1 MEITWEHR
9 LTETEERCKSNQHR
23 IEKLETSAEALNRL
37 ATNMEVMVE
46 KQGQVAETVEKLD
59 SKVTA
64 LETKPAKKWDAM
76 VDKIAWLIVGAGVTY
91 FLAQIGL

>member
-46 KQGQVAETVEKLD
+46 KQGQVADTVEKLD
-59 SKVTA
+59 GKVTA
-64 LETKPAKKWDAM
+64 LESKPAKKWDAM
-76 VDKIAWLIVGAGVTY
+76 VDKIAWAVVGAVIV
-91 FLAQIGL
+91 FLLGQIGL

>member
-1 MEITWEHR
+1 MELSFEHR

-59 SKVTA
+59 CKVTA

-76 VDKIAWLIVGAGVTY
+76 VDKIAWAIVGAVVV
-91 FLAQIGL
+91 FLLGQIGL